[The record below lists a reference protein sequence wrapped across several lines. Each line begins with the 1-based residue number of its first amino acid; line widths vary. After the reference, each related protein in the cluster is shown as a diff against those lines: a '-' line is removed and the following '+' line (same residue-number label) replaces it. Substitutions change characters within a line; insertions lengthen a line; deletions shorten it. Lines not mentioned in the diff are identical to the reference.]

1 MAIGETGAAEQ
12 SRVDL
17 ARAALAEGDFGQV
30 QALAG
35 AAAQDLEKQKMPDDE
50 AAALA
55 VLGHGFVAA
64 GRRADAEKAIAKAR
78 PLAAKSQ
85 NDGVRR
91 EVLLASAALR
101 GAQGDASG
109 AAKALQ
115 EGAERARQ
123 KGLVAWP
130 LEAGLLQGEILSK
143 SGAKEQA
150 RAILAEVEKEAARR
164 GFRRIARKAAE
175 GRGA

>member
-1 MAIGETGAAEQ
+1 M
-12 SRVDL
+12 
-17 ARAALAEGDFGQV
+17 

-35 AAAQDLEKQKMPDDE
+35 AAAEEFEKQKMPDDQ
-50 AAALA
+50 ASALA
-55 VLGHGFVAA
+55 VLARGLVAA
-64 GRRADAEKAIAKAR
+64 GRRADAEKALAKAR

-91 EVLLASAALR
+91 DVLLASAALR
-101 GAQGDASG
+101 GAQGDATG
-109 AAKALQ
+109 AAKALH

-123 KGLVAWP
+123 KGLIAWP
-130 LEAGLLQGEILSK
+130 LEAGLLQGEILAA

-150 RAILAEVEKEAARR
+150 RAILSEVEKEAARR

-175 GRGA
+175 ARGA

>member
-1 MAIGETGAAEQ
+1 M
-12 SRVDL
+12 L
-17 ARAALAEGDFGQV
+17 ARGLA
-30 QALAG
+30 
-35 AAAQDLEKQKMPDDE
+35 
-50 AAALA
+50 
-55 VLGHGFVAA
+55 AA
-64 GRRADAEKAIAKAR
+64 GRRADAEKALAKAR

-101 GAQGDASG
+101 GAQGDAAG

-115 EGAERARQ
+115 EAAERARQ

-130 LEAGLLQGEILSK
+130 LEARLLEGQILAAG
-143 SGAKEQA
+143 GAKEQA
-150 RAILAEVEKEAARR
+150 RALLAEVEKDAAAR

-175 GRGA
+175 ARGA